1 MNKEKLISFSIS
13 NNENIITSEDI
24 ENCQFKKI
32 HCKIYSADRIN
43 AHNYTCS
50 LKVLKKYA
58 NTISGK
64 PVLVWYNKYANC
76 GNGDFGGHE
85 DSIWAKQYPVGF
97 FPENAKVTYEKDND
111 GTIFLCS
118 DAYIWSLYYDEIVKV
133 FESYGGV
140 KGVSCEMLII
150 DSEIIED
157 TDVENI
163 LQYSFSGLTLL
174 GENDALGSPIKPAVD
189 GCRATLV
196 TNSIA
201 TEKTNTEYEKAKIAF
216 EKILYNSTK
225 LESESLDSFF
235 CEKNKEDIMETEIAK
250 NAVSDTSADP
260 VENATQ
266 EVTTRVSVS
275 TDTYNYDDDGHYVGD
290 SYESHTISTTEIKEV
305 QENEVKND
313 NSSTTDNSET
323 VSNSVDESSKT
334 DNSTTSVTNNS
345 YKTNNFSKINMEE
358 FESLKIRCAALEQEL
373 SEKKAEYNILLQ
385 KCADLEVY
393 KKNKENENMRNTI
406 EIALNSVSHILN
418 SDQISQWRKESEKCS
433 TENVDGFINNLKAFA
448 FDIQDKNGLLHSK
461 SIRNAIPRQTEME
474 PSDLWA
480 RIEKKYN

>member
-1 MNKEKLISFSIS
+1 MNKEKRISFSVSS
-13 NNENIITSEDI
+13 NEDILTPEDI

-32 HCKIYSADRIN
+32 HCKIYSADRVN
-43 AHNYTCS
+43 DHNYTCS
-50 LKVLKKYA
+50 LKILKKYA
-58 NTISGK
+58 NTIAGK
-64 PVLVWYNKYANC
+64 PVLVWYNKFANA

-85 DSIWAKQYPVGF
+85 DSVWAKQYPVGF
-97 FPENAKVTYEKDND
+97 FPENAKVTYEKDTD
-111 GTIFLCS
+111 GTIFLCC

-133 FESYGGV
+133 FENYGGV

-189 GCRATLV
+189 GCQATLV
-196 TNSIA
+196 ANAIA
-201 TEKTNTEYEKAKIAF
+201 TDKTNTEYEKAKIEF

-225 LESESLDSFF
+225 LESESSDSFF
-235 CEKNKEDIMETEIAK
+235 IEKNKEDLMETDITK
-250 NAVSDTSADP
+250 NAASDTSADP

-305 QENEVKND
+305 PDNEVKNSE
-313 NSSTTDNSET
+313 NSVVENSET
-323 VSNSVDESSKT
+323 VNNSAADSKT
-334 DNSTTSVTNNS
+334 KNSSISENSSCKTNNS
-345 YKTNNFSKINMEE
+345 VNVNMEE
-358 FESLKIRCAALEQEL
+358 FESLKIRCASLEQEL
-373 SEKKAEYNILLQ
+373 SEKKVEYDILIQ
-385 KCADLEVY
+385 KCTSLEKY

-418 SDQISQWRKESEKCS
+418 SDQITEWRKESEKCS
-433 TENVDGFINNLKAFA
+433 VENMDGFINNLKAFA
-448 FDIQDKNGLLHSK
+448 FDLQEKNGIPHTE
-461 SIRNAIPRQTEME
+461 SIRNALPKQSEDE
-474 PSDLWA
+474 PNDLWA